1 MIEVGAVLKT
11 ETAYDKD
18 ITFTRDGVEY
28 RVILHWDSHDGYE
41 ATWLDSEARF
51 MSSPEWTEELNT
63 LFHTLDFAKPH
74 TKVEVKEQY

>member
-28 RVILHWDSHDGYE
+28 RVILHWDSTRWIRSNM
-41 ATWLDSEARF
+41 A
-51 MSSPEWTEELNT
+51 
-63 LFHTLDFAKPH
+63 
-74 TKVEVKEQY
+74 